1 MCFKQ
6 WNGNRFALL
15 FTCFLNFY
23 LNPGSNFSGVALI
36 IKSANNANCNFGTY
50 QKDTNGINMVN
61 MYAKVICNTVDVI
74 VNYLLGKSDTNLRLI
89 RQLYVQSYQQKY
101 MRSICSELIRETS
114 DMSDVYV
121 VKFKPTEEM

>member
-1 MCFKQ
+1 
-6 WNGNRFALL
+6 
-15 FTCFLNFY
+15 
-23 LNPGSNFSGVALI
+23 
-36 IKSANNANCNFGTY
+36 
-50 QKDTNGINMVN
+50 MVN